1 MTKFDHGRPATQTD
15 NRVNEKQTTED
26 RAGPKPGEPT
36 NPDRSRKRTGGG
48 ERDVRHS
55 HDPDR
60 KA

>member
-1 MTKFDHGRPATQTD
+1 MTKYDHGKPLTQED
-15 NRVNEKQTTED
+15 NSVSEKQTTED

-36 NPDRSRKRTGGG
+36 NPDRSRVGTGGG

>member
-1 MTKFDHGRPATQTD
+1 MTKSDHGRPAHQTD
-15 NRVNEKQTTED
+15 NKVSEKQTTED

-36 NPDRSRKRTGGG
+36 NPDRSRTGTGGG